1 MVLVGWTFDIS
12 VLKGFYAGITMKA
25 NAAVCFLFA
34 GLSLLLLDI
43 RGGHHYVRVLG
54 LGFARLA
61 TLVGALTLMQHL
73 SGWNIGIDELLFSE
87 FPGEAATASPGRMGV
102 NASTSFVLCGVVLM
116 CLYRGR
122 ALVLGQF
129 AAVAVFLLE
138 LLALVGYA
146 YGVPEFYE
154 LPQYSGIALHTAIA
168 LAVLCLGIL
177 AARENAGVMAV
188 VSAPTPAGAVVR
200 RLLLWVLALPI
211 ILGWIRVMALQRS
224 YFDTAFGTAVL
235 VVSLVAVFSAV
246 VLRMGRGLRILE
258 LEGVQSRGVLR
269 ETEERFRSLANEAPV
284 LIWVSQ
290 SDGRRIWFNRA
301 WLEFTGRALADEQG
315 DGWINQLHAE
325 DRAGYLSAYRGCVE
339 NQRAFSTEF
348 RLRRADG
355 DYRWLL
361 ETGSPR
367 QISGGAFAG
376 FATSCVDI
384 TDRKSIERERDRLL
398 ESERAA
404 RLELER
410 AAQLKDEFLATL
422 SHELRTPLNAM
433 LGWSQILQKSHG
445 HSDATM
451 KGLEVIERNA
461 RVQSQLI
468 DDLLDVSRILAGKLR
483 LDVQDVNLA
492 GVVEAAVETVRPGA
506 EAKGLRI
513 ESILEP
519 ISQTVHGDPQR
530 LQQVVWN
537 LLSNAIKFTAKG
549 GRVQVVLKRVNS
561 HVELVVS
568 DTGKGVKPDFLPHL
582 FERFR
587 QADSSTAREFGGL
600 GLGLAIVKQ
609 LTELHGGRVRAASEG
624 EGKGTKLTIEL
635 PLSVMRTLADA
646 DAPSVHPRALPMQA
660 KFHEQVRLAGVK
672 VLVVDDEPD
681 ARDLIRWVL
690 EDNGATVYVAA
701 SGEEAR
707 QVLEA
712 KRPDVM
718 LSDIGMPIQDGYAL
732 MTEIRR
738 AGNDVPAVAITAFAR
753 SEDRTRA
760 LLAGFQMHIAKP
772 VEPAELLASVAV
784 LAHGARTRNGRKNGV
799 LP

>member
-146 YGVPEFYE
+146 YGVPELYE

>member
-609 LTELHGGRVRAASEG
+609 LTG
-624 EGKGTKLTIEL
+624 L
-635 PLSVMRTLADA
+635 P
-646 DAPSVHPRALPMQA
+646 
-660 KFHEQVRLAGVK
+660 
-672 VLVVDDEPD
+672 
-681 ARDLIRWVL
+681 
-690 EDNGATVYVAA
+690 
-701 SGEEAR
+701 
-707 QVLEA
+707 
-712 KRPDVM
+712 
-718 LSDIGMPIQDGYAL
+718 
-732 MTEIRR
+732 RR
-738 AGNDVPAVAITAFAR
+738 A
-753 SEDRTRA
+753 S
-760 LLAGFQMHIAKP
+760 
-772 VEPAELLASVAV
+772 AS
-784 LAHGARTRNGRKNGV
+784 RQRGRR
-799 LP
+799 